1 MRMGTYIEITPDR
14 GHFSLG
20 LKQLWQYRDLVALL
34 TKKTFLLDYKQT
46 VLGPLWLLIT
56 PLLSSGVYSIVFG
69 RVAGIRTDGIPQL
82 LFFLCNNGLWGLFS
96 SCLGHNAHVF
106 RANAWLF
113 GKVYFPRLTV
123 PVSNVL
129 VRLIKYGFQ
138 FFLMLCFIVYY
149 VLRGMLHP
157 HWWAWLLV
165 PVILLYVSLFGM
177 SIGILASSLTTKY
190 RDLSALV
197 SFGVSLWMYVTPVVY
212 PLSQLGKGLFRTVVV
227 LNPMTAAMELFRW
240 AMLGSGTVL
249 PVSVVSGL
257 VFFVVCALGGVFV
270 FHRVERT
277 FMDSV

>member
-1 MRMGTYIEITPDR
+1 MDTYLEITPDR
-14 GHFSLG
+14 GRFRLG
-20 LKQLWQYRDLVALL
+20 LRELWQYRDLVVLF

-46 VLGPLWLLIT
+46 VLGPMWLLIT

-69 RVAGIRTDGIPQL
+69 TVAGIRTDGIPQL
-82 LFFLCNNGLWGLFS
+82 LFFLCNSSLWGLFS
-96 SCLGHNAHVF
+96 SSLGSNSSVF

-123 PVSNVL
+123 PVSNTL
-129 VRLIKYGFQ
+129 VRVIKFGFQ

-149 VLRGMLHP
+149 VLRGMRHP
-157 HWWAWLLV
+157 HWWAWLLL
-165 PVILLYVSLFGM
+165 PVLLLYVSLFGM
-177 SIGILASSLTTKY
+177 SIGILASSMTTKY

-212 PLSQLGKGLFRTVVV
+212 PLSQLGEGLFRTVVV

-257 VFFVVCALGGVFV
+257 VLFVVCALGGVFV